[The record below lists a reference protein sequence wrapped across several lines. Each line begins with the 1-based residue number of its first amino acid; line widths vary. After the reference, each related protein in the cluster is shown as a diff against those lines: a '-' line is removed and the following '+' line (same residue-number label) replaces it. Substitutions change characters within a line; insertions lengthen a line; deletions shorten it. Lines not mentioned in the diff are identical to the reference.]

1 MNHYTRVV
9 FSLFAGITS
18 SMSVRAQLCVGGGF
32 GTFHIP
38 GASQP
43 FRVFGPTLRIEN
55 LPENGRVVPYLDI
68 SYFSKSEPEGTT
80 ELYNSNGMPIGGA
93 SVTTKFSYI
102 YNQLGFKCL
111 LGADP
116 DEKKIIPYVGGGVAL
131 IYARQSTS
139 FQSTFDAPGYAH
151 GSFLYGFHFNAG
163 IQYNVKAVV
172 FELRGNL
179 DIILKPLVDAE
190 SNILTNLRL
199 SASIPITKH

>member
-1 MNHYTRVV
+1 MNHYYRV
-9 FSLFAGITS
+9 FFLLFAGIAI
-18 SMSVRAQLCVGGGF
+18 SVNVHSQLCIGAGF

-38 GASQP
+38 GASDP
-43 FRVFGPTLRIEN
+43 FRVFGPTLRIEH
-55 LPENGRVVPYLDI
+55 LPENGRCVPYLDI

-80 ELYNSNGMPIGGA
+80 ELYNANGMPIGAA

-111 LGADP
+111 LGSDP
-116 DEKKIIPYVGGGVAL
+116 DEKKVVPYIGGGMAF

-139 FQSTFDAPGYAH
+139 FLSTVNAPDNVQ

-172 FELRGNL
+172 LELRGNL

-199 SASIPITKH
+199 SVTVPITKY